1 MGHHLAICHEM
12 FMYGKGCKTR
22 IVYKESMLSSVA
34 SYKNE
39 MECYNL
45 L

>member
-1 MGHHLAICHEM
+1 
-12 FMYGKGCKTR
+12 MYEKNRKTR
-22 IVYKESMLSSVA
+22 IIYKESILSSVA